1 MTKLKLTFCLII
13 SLILELA
20 ILCLSV
26 AISTLDHYKLKN
38 MTGEIMKESFSNL
51 LFHPMSAISGMISKK
66 DPVLMVGTIIVIAY
80 MAYVVYKLSNKKTYK
95 IESNYAV
102 HGSSRFA
109 NNNEI
114 LVKDETI
121 GIPVNQMFRDL
132 ESSMGIGSE
141 TNELNELKES
151 DELNE
156 TKESNELNETKESIE
171 IKERK

>member
-20 ILCLSV
+20 ILCLSM

-38 MTGEIMKESFSNL
+38 MTSKIMNESFSNL

-66 DPVLMVGTIIVIAY
+66 DPVLMVGTIIVLAY
-80 MAYVVYKLSNKKTYK
+80 MAYVVYKSSNKETYQ

-109 NNNEI
+109 HNNE
-114 LVKDETI
+114 LFVKDETI
-121 GIPVNQMFRDL
+121 GVPVTQMFSDL
-132 ESSMGIGSE
+132 QSSMGIGSE
-141 TNELNELKES
+141 SDELKES

-156 TKESNELNETKESIE
+156 TKENIE
-171 IKERK
+171 IKERN